1 TSGQCIAHM
10 GASGRAR
17 SRCRRAPRGGNR
29 RPRRRRPRPQFVG
42 QHHRHVPAPRAVT
55 PPAVVVGPPG
65 DNGMSAGKSTR
76 AEGSSML
83 LLIAVA
89 IGLIPAMIASGK
101 GRGFLVWWIYGAL
114 IFIVALPHA
123 LMLSRE

>member
-1 TSGQCIAHM
+1 
-10 GASGRAR
+10 
-17 SRCRRAPRGGNR
+17 
-29 RPRRRRPRPQFVG
+29 
-42 QHHRHVPAPRAVT
+42 
-55 PPAVVVGPPG
+55 
-65 DNGMSAGKSTR
+65 
-76 AEGSSML
+76 ML

-123 LMLSRE
+123 LMLSREDDVSPAQPSPDKTKRCDHCAETIQAEARICRYCGRDVADVARSMEEVSHQ